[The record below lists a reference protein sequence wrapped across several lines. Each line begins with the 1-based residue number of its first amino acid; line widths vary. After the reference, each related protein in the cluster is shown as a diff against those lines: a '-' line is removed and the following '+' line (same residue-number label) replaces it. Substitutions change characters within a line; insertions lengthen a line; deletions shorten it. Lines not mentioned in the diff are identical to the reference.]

1 MCEENSYLQ
10 LWSNRHVMRKFVGAG
25 LEDGLGFKPVWEPQW
40 KYHPVRWRDME
51 HWKEKRSAEAMESY
65 WHSFIFLF
73 VQLLLPQ
80 FTSLMYQLILALVCS
95 LNILYIYIIL
105 HFCGHL
111 LERRIPPD
119 SSSSPKTCGC
129 LPWVFGKV
137 FRPSGWTDRVQTTN
151 FCFCRLFGP
160 DGAPKGGEGGGKG
173 VVLVRPSAIDFLR
186 LKHYKDFFWDF
197 QAATLVLESRPV
209 WVFLVVP
216 C

>member
-1 MCEENSYLQ
+1 M
-10 LWSNRHVMRKFVGAG
+10 WRKFLSSTLVQQTCHAEVCWGWTWGRVGLQTCLGASVKISSG
-25 LEDGLGFKPVWEPQW
+25 PLKGYGALE
-40 KYHPVRWRDME
+40 R
-51 HWKEKRSAEAMESY
+51 KEICRSHGKLLA
-65 WHSFIFLF
+65 FIHFF
-73 VQLLLPQ
+73 
-80 FTSLMYQLILALVCS
+80 VCS
-95 LNILYIYIIL
+95 ATATTVYFFDVSTDISTCLFFEHIIYIYIIL